1 MERLKLIENRLR
13 NALAPETLQITDDS
27 HLHAGH
33 AGAKSGG
40 GHFSVT
46 IVSRHFKNQTTVQR
60 HRMVYD
66 TLKDLIPK
74 EVHALSI
81 RALAPDELG

>member
-1 MERLKLIENRLR
+1 MERLELIENRLR
-13 NALAPETLQITDDS
+13 SAFAPETLRIIDDS

-40 GHFSVT
+40 GHFSVA

-60 HRMVYD
+60 HRMIYD
-66 TLKDLIPK
+66 ALKDLIPK
-74 EVHALSI
+74 EIHALSI
-81 RALAPDELG
+81 HALAPDEL

>member
-1 MERLKLIENRLR
+1 MERLELIEIRLR
-13 NALAPETLQITDDS
+13 SALEPEILQITDDS

-33 AGAKSGG
+33 SGAKGG

-46 IVSRHFKNQTTVQR
+46 IVSRHFENQTTVQR

-66 TLKDLIPK
+66 ALKDLIPK

-81 RALAPDELG
+81 RALAPDEPG

>member
-1 MERLKLIENRLR
+1 MERLELIENRLR
-13 NALAPETLQITDDS
+13 SAFAPESLRITDDS

-40 GHFSVT
+40 GHFSVA

-60 HRMVYD
+60 HRMIYD
-66 TLKDLIPK
+66 ALKDLIPK
-74 EVHALSI
+74 EIHALSI
-81 RALAPDELG
+81 HALATDEL

>member
-1 MERLKLIENRLR
+1 MERLELIEIRLR
-13 NALAPETLQITDDS
+13 SALEPEILQITDDS

-33 AGAKSGG
+33 SGAKSGG

-46 IVSRHFKNQTTVQR
+46 IVSRHFKNKTTVQR

-66 TLKDLIPK
+66 ALKDLIPK

-81 RALAPDELG
+81 RALAPDEPG